1 MNPLER
7 IDFIV
12 KFLDAFKDDEDTG
25 RERES
30 VNSLLESFEKVLKE
44 ITDPFDN
51 FKVTEPPDLQGMDV
65 RKAWI
70 AGQMSILI
78 QIKQLIDKMT
88 GLKE

>member
-1 MNPLER
+1 MKTKIKN
-7 IDFIV
+7 IIG
-12 KFLDAFKDDEDTG
+12 KAFPVFHFWGDKEWTTQ
-25 RERES
+25 ELTITEAT
-30 VNSLLESFEKVLKE
+30 EKVLKE

-51 FKVTEPPDLQGMDV
+51 FKVTEPPDLQGTDV